1 MQKSSQDYYALLG
14 IPRSSAPDEI
24 RRAYLKAAKKLH
36 PDINTAPGETEM
48 FMDVQQ
54 AYQVLSDP
62 VRRSSYDANL
72 PPEKNTPAAIDK
84 RILVSRKSL
93 SQIKEP
99 QLVYVLIDMEPSL
112 EMLDTIG
119 YIPLNLC
126 LVLDNSTSMK
136 GEKLETAKQTAIEL
150 IRRLKPQD
158 IFSVVAFN
166 DRAEVIIP
174 SSRQSNPVKME
185 KNIRQIQTSGGTE
198 ILQGLQ
204 TGLDEINRYLNTK
217 SVNHIILIT
226 DGKTYGDEQACYD
239 LAKQAANRGISL
251 TGLGIGSGWND
262 IFLEKLANLTGGTS
276 MLAPQAKDIEKLLI
290 EKFSNLSK
298 TFAENVMLY
307 YKLDKSVEI
316 NYAFRLHPITDLIQ
330 SGSPLRLGPI
340 LQNWPFSVLIE
351 FKVSPKELESEFF
364 TLMEGKIE
372 VSASNIPLP
381 VPSMPIEIVL
391 AIKEMDDSSGTL
403 YEANRA
409 GDYEPPPS
417 AIIQALSKLTLY
429 RLQEKARN
437 EMALGNYGKATEH
450 LQKLATRLLAQG
462 ERSLA
467 KTVIFEIENIETTK
481 TYSEY
486 GAKQIKYGTRAL
498 F

>member
-1 MQKSSQDYYALLG
+1 MLKRSNDHYTLLG
-14 IPRSSAPDEI
+14 IQRSATPDDI

-36 PDINTAPGETEM
+36 PDHNTAPGDTEL

-62 VRRSSYDANL
+62 VRRASYDANL
-72 PPEKNTPAAIDK
+72 PPEKNIPSIVDK
-84 RILVSRKSL
+84 RILVSRKSV
-93 SQIKEP
+93 SQMTEP
-99 QLVYVLIDMEPSL
+99 QLVYMLIDLEPSKSL
-112 EMLDTIG
+112 QETTG
-119 YIPLNLC
+119 YVPLNLC
-126 LVLDNSTSMK
+126 LVLDSSTSMK

-174 SSRQSNPVKME
+174 SSRLPNPVKME
-185 KNIRQIQTSGGTE
+185 NSIRQIQTSGGTE
-198 ILQGLQ
+198 IMQGLQ
-204 TGLDEINRYLNTK
+204 AGLEELNRYLSPK
-217 SVNHIILIT
+217 SINHIILIT
-226 DGKTYGDEQACYD
+226 DGKTYGDEQACYE
-239 LAKQAANRGISL
+239 LAKEAANFGIGL

-262 IFLEKLANLTGGTS
+262 IFLDKLANLTGGHS
-276 MLAPQAKDIEKLLI
+276 MLAPQPKDIEHLLL

-298 TFAENVMLY
+298 TFAESVSLE
-307 YKLDKSVEI
+307 YKLENNVRI

-330 SGSPLRLGPI
+330 TASPLRLGPI
-340 LQNWPFSVLIE
+340 QLNWPFSVLIE
-351 FKVSPKELESEFF
+351 FTIPPQTIEGEFF

-372 VSASNIPLP
+372 VTATNFTLP
-381 VPSMPIEIVL
+381 VPSMPIEVVL
-391 AIKEMDDSSGTL
+391 ALKET
-403 YEANRA
+403 
-409 GDYEPPPS
+409 GDLEPPHP

-429 RLQEKARN
+429 RLQEKARV
-437 EMALGNYGKATEH
+437 EMARGNYGKATEH

-467 KTVIFEIENIETTK
+467 KTVMLEIASIETDK
-481 TYSEY
+481 TYTEY

-498 F
+498 LLPEETEK